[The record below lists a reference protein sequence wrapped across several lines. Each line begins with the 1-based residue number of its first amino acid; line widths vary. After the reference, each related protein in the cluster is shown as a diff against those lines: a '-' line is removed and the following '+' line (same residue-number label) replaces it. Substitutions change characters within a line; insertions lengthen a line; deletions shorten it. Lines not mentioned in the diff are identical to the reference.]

1 MESRPKGRRECLWGK
16 AMSVVDHIENQVY
29 ALIDE
34 YTLSDNQT
42 EELFVRFADALPTY
56 ELTPK
61 GIEVLDEDFKVG
73 GGTD

>member
-1 MESRPKGRRECLWGK
+1 
-16 AMSVVDHIENQVY
+16 MSVVDHIENEMY
-29 ALIDE
+29 RLIDE
-34 YTLSDNQT
+34 YTLSDEQT

>member
-42 EELFVRFADALPTY
+42 EELFVRFAEALPTY

-61 GIEVLDEDFKVG
+61 GIEVLEKDFKVG

>member
-1 MESRPKGRRECLWGK
+1 
-16 AMSVVDHIENQVY
+16 MSVIDHIENHVY
-29 ALIDE
+29 GMIDE
-34 YTLSDNQT
+34 YRLDDNQV

-61 GIEVLDEDFKVG
+61 GIEVTEEDFKVG

>member
-1 MESRPKGRRECLWGK
+1 
-16 AMSVVDHIENQVY
+16 MSVVDHIENQVY

-42 EELFVRFADALPTY
+42 EELFVRFANALPTY

-61 GIEVLDEDFKVG
+61 GIEVLDEDFIVG

>member
-1 MESRPKGRRECLWGK
+1 MWGK

-42 EELFVRFADALPTY
+42 EELFVRFANALPTY

-61 GIEVLDEDFKVG
+61 GIEVLEEDFKVG

>member
-1 MESRPKGRRECLWGK
+1 
-16 AMSVVDHIENQVY
+16 MSVVDHIENHVY
-29 ALIDE
+29 GMIDE
-34 YTLSDNQT
+34 YRLDDNQV

-61 GIEVLDEDFKVG
+61 GIEVLEKDFKVG

>member
-1 MESRPKGRRECLWGK
+1 MESRPKGCRECLWGK

-42 EELFVRFADALPTY
+42 EELFVRFANALPTY

-61 GIEVLDEDFKVG
+61 GIEVLEEDFKIG

>member
-1 MESRPKGRRECLWGK
+1 
-16 AMSVVDHIENQVY
+16 MSVVDHIENHVY
-29 ALIDE
+29 GMIDE
-34 YTLSDNQT
+34 YRLDDNQV

-61 GIEVLDEDFKVG
+61 GIEVLEEDFKVG

>member
-1 MESRPKGRRECLWGK
+1 MLTLEEKK
-16 AMSVVDHIENQVY
+16 NDVVDHIENEMY
-29 ALIDE
+29 RLIDE
-34 YTLSDNQT
+34 YTLSDEQT
-42 EELFVRFADALPTY
+42 EELFVRFADTLPTY